1 MKTFIL
7 SLLKHTKSFNNLLLN
22 LSIKYVSSFNYI
34 KSITN
39 YYSYFR
45 WIMEYFKAYRFYS
58 LFKIFFKIIAFI
70 NILLSIFTL
79 IVFTDFRYDD
89 YKLFIDHN
97 IINFSF
103 NELFIKFRK
112 AIRSLF
118 RYITT
123 FFEIDDIESIKK
135 PTSSYES
142 KSSDNIPSNTK
153 SSDNLVLKSDS
164 YTPYYCLVAFIT
176 VIVCFKYPEYTV
188 TPIISGITA
197 FVSSLLGG
205 NDDPSGS
212 IDPSGGN
219 DPLNKGKGR
228 AHPINT
234 TNLDHLRTFKPDT
247 DFNAPS
253 STSSTKSF
261 LQQYFPILGNK
272 TVSSIGKD
280 PNDMLSGNPFAD
292 YLSDSSS
299 ESSSSTVTPGSST
312 VTDTKTV
319 GGGSIDTLPTDPN
332 TPSAP
337 NTPTTPGMSKA
348 FRPRW
353 SPSHIKDPWKP

>member
-7 SLLKHTKSFNNLLLN
+7 SLLKHIKSFNNLLLN
-22 LSIKYVSSFNYI
+22 LSIKYISSFNYI
-34 KSITN
+34 KSIMI

-45 WIMEYFKAYRFYS
+45 WIMEYFKAYRFYN
-58 LFKIFFKIIAFI
+58 LFKIFFKTIALI
-70 NILLSIFTL
+70 NILVGLFTL
-79 IVFTDFRYDD
+79 IVFTDFRYDE
-89 YKLFIDHN
+89 YKKFIEHN
-97 IINFSF
+97 ITNLSF

-112 AIRSLF
+112 AIKSLF

-123 FFEIDDIESIKK
+123 LFEIDDIESVKK

-153 SSDNLVLKSDS
+153 SSDNLVIKSDS
-164 YTPYYCLVAFIT
+164 YTPYYCLLAFIT
-176 VIVCFKYPEYTV
+176 VVVCFKYPEYTV

-212 IDPSGGN
+212 NNPSGGN
-219 DPLNKGKGR
+219 DPLIKGKAR
-228 AHPINT
+228 ALPIDT
-234 TNLDHLRTFKPDT
+234 TNIDHLRSFKPGP
-247 DFNAPS
+247 DFNVPS

-261 LQQYFPILGNK
+261 IQQYFPIFGNK
-272 TVSSIGKD
+272 TVSSIGED
-280 PNDMLSGNPFAD
+280 PNDMLSGNPFAG
-292 YLSDSSS
+292 YSSDSSS

-319 GGGSIDTLPTDPN
+319 GGGSIDTPPTAPN
-332 TPSAP
+332 ITSAP
-337 NTPTTPGMSKA
+337 NTPTTPGMSKP

-353 SPSHIKDPWKP
+353 SPSHVKDPWKP